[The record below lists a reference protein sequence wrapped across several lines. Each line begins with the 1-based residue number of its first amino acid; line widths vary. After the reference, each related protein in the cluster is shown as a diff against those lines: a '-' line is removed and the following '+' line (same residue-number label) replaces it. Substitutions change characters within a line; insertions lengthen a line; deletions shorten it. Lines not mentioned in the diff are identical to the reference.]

1 MRDAIGKYIP
11 QGISVGIEGEMPQLT
26 KDTMAN
32 LKDYYT
38 KLQNAVNGSSLGLG
52 LGNVASNYVNNII
65 NNTNPNITNV
75 IENVLELDG
84 REIARGVAPYQEELD
99 NYAFGR

>member
-1 MRDAIGKYIP
+1 MVGKFIP
-11 QGISVGIEGEMPQLT
+11 MGISVGIDKGMPELEA
-26 KDTMAN
+26 DTMSN
-32 LKDYYT
+32 LEELYT
-38 KLQNAVNGSSLGLG
+38 KMQRAVNGNSLGLG
-52 LGNVASNYVNNII
+52 SRNIGSSYVNNII